1 MAVPAINEK
10 INYIKATVPEA
21 DDNTRALKWLTQHY
35 RHIVQSKECCKR
47 SFRRQEITVNG
58 EHVEETRILHKGDVV
73 EVRYDRARVEQEKLR
88 QVPVDIRYQDEH
100 IAIVW
105 KAPGQSYGIFERA
118 LPYALSLA
126 REDYVCWSPYTLQK
140 AASGLLVI
148 ATSNHAKQFLSQAY
162 QQCQDFK
169 VTMRVIC
176 HGKVPADLMST
187 LRNTTLKPPSPPP
200 PALDPTSDVITK
212 SVANDDDDE
221 EEEDNAVTLTRS
233 ATEVVS
239 DLRLV
244 QITRSNNADYLS
256 TLDLDLHTPFSSMAI
271 RSLLYH
277 QADHPIV
284 GNSTYTKYLKSSRD
298 KGLCMSVT
306 RLQLSHPTT
315 RETMTWEAAE
325 PEKFEL
331 LRAREQKFWRRKL
344 DEKLEALKKL
354 GRVSDHQE
362 QEQLDQVE
370 SGDATEKPLA
380 YMLGEKTFYGLTFK
394 VSEACLIPRPST
406 ETLVDAAVAIL
417 LQQEDE
423 NKQQRVLDIGTGC
436 GNLLLSIMHRIKS
449 NHLNVQGLGIDIS
462 KDALAVA
469 RENQTSLGLDHDV
482 TFTECDMALLD
493 CSQQGLFDVV
503 VCNPPYLNETIVKSS
518 FKHRKDF
525 NLLLQEPAM
534 ALFAGDDG
542 YEWYTVLSK
551 VAPKVMH
558 RHAKL
563 VLECGKG
570 MMDRVKLI
578 MTGWKTV
585 EVRKDKQGW
594 DRCLVLELQ

>member
-1 MAVPAINEK
+1 
-10 INYIKATVPEA
+10 
-21 DDNTRALKWLTQHY
+21 
-35 RHIVQSKECCKR
+35 
-47 SFRRQEITVNG
+47 
-58 EHVEETRILHKGDVV
+58 
-73 EVRYDRARVEQEKLR
+73 
-88 QVPVDIRYQDEH
+88 
-100 IAIVW
+100 
-105 KAPGQSYGIFERA
+105 
-118 LPYALSLA
+118 
-126 REDYVCWSPYTLQK
+126 
-140 AASGLLVI
+140 
-148 ATSNHAKQFLSQAY
+148 
-162 QQCQDFK
+162 
-169 VTMRVIC
+169 MRVIC